1 MTTQLASCGRGAAL
15 AALVLLSSSPA
26 IAQVATR
33 KGLTIDGAKAI
44 ATAATNEARRL
55 GAGGAIALVDESGH
69 LLYLE
74 RLENTFPAAS
84 TVAFEK
90 ARTAATFRK
99 PTRDFEQAIAK
110 GRTSLVAV
118 DVMTPL
124 QGGVPIVIDGQ
135 VVGAIGVSGAMSAQ
149 QDDDIATVAANAASS
164 AMPSSV
170 PSSSMNTPA
179 PATAA
184 MPARQVSATGRDP
197 VTFISGAQT
206 MAAFKKGQPLTE
218 TTTYKVH
225 ASRRQTAGMAEVH
238 ARDTDVIYVLEGR
251 ATIVTGGAVVEG
263 KTIATDEVRGARID
277 GGVTRTLAKGDV
289 LIVPEGVPHWF
300 SDVKGPLLY
309 YVVKVTAPAGAP
321 QSAVTAAAM
330 TAIGGAR

>member
-1 MTTQLASCGRGAAL
+1 MTTLFASCRRGAAL
-15 AALVLLSSSPA
+15 AALVLFSGSAAS
-26 IAQVATR
+26 AQVATR

-55 GAGGAIALVDESGH
+55 GAGGAIALVDEGGN

-149 QDDDIATVAANAASS
+149 QDDDIATVAANAAGSAKTTSS
-164 AMPSSV
+164 ISSTS
-170 PSSSMNTPA
+170 PNGIA
-179 PATAA
+179 PTSGE
-184 MPARQVSATGRDP
+184 R

-206 MAAFKKGQPLTE
+206 MAAFEKGQPLIE
-218 TTTYKVH
+218 TAAYKVH

-238 ARDTDVIYVLEGR
+238 TRDTDVIYVLEGR
-251 ATIVTGGAVVEG
+251 ATIVTGGTMVDG
-263 KTIATDEVRGARID
+263 KTTAADEVRGVRID
-277 GGVTRTLAKGDV
+277 GGATRTLAKGDL

-300 SDVKGPLLY
+300 TDVKRPFLY
-309 YVVKVTAPAGAP
+309 YVVKVTAPAGATP
-321 QSAVTAAAM
+321 GAVTAAMAEM
-330 TAIGGAR
+330 AEMATPGGAR